1 MRLNLVLKKL
11 REENRLKQNEVC
23 DKLSI
28 NQRTLSNYEVGRT
41 EPDAYTLKQL
51 AKVYNV
57 SVDYLLCI
65 SEEEHKQEE
74 IKIMLYTKFKG
85 LSQQQR
91 DKVLNYLDIVRA
103 GKENEIMLEP
113 ELLPFVSLIRKLD
126 KNDVSML
133 KMLAE
138 NMADKSIVTH
148 DKINKRA

>member
-1 MRLNLVLKKL
+1 MRLNNVLKNL
-11 REENRLKQNEVC
+11 RESH
-23 DKLSI
+23 KLSQI
-28 NQRTLSNYEVGRT
+28 EVAALTGLNRYSISNYEVGRT

-74 IKIMLYTKFKG
+74 IKIMLYTKFKE

-138 NMADKSIVTH
+138 NMADKAVVTH